1 MKRRAFIA
9 GLAGAAAWPVVAR
22 AQQQPVI
29 GFLYVG
35 TREEASLPS
44 FRMGLRE
51 TGFVEGQNLTIEYR
65 YAEDQYERLPALAAE
80 LVRRRV
86 AVIYATGGFYAIS
99 AAKAATATIP
109 IVFVT
114 GGDPVEP
121 GFVASLNRPSGNVTG
136 ISFMNAQLTA
146 KRLGLLHDLVPSA
159 ARFAMLVNPNGQL
172 SIPKETIDA
181 RAAVATIRRDIEVF
195 TAGNNDEIKSAF
207 ANMMQW
213 RAEALLIGNQTLFG
227 GRGARQL
234 AILTARYTLP
244 AIHFQ
249 REFAEVGGLM
259 SYGSNFNEIGRQA
272 GIYVGRILTGEKPA
286 DMPVVQPT
294 KFELVIN
301 LTTAKAIDLTIP
313 ETLLATADEVIQ

>member
-1 MKRRAFIA
+1 MRRREFIA
-9 GLAGAAAWPVVAR
+9 GLGSAAVWPVVVR
-22 AQQQPVI
+22 AQQPAMPVV

-44 FRMGLRE
+44 FRKGLSE
-51 TGFVEGQNLTIEYR
+51 TGFVEGRNLTIEYR
-65 YAEDQYERLPALAAE
+65 YAEDQHDRLPALATE

-99 AAKAATATIP
+99 AAKAATAAIP

-121 GFVASLNRPSGNVTG
+121 GFVASLNRPGGNVTG

-146 KRLGLLHDLVPSA
+146 KRLGLLHDLLPSA
-159 ARFAMLVNPNGQL
+159 SRFAMLVNANGQRY
-172 SIPKETIDA
+172 IPMEMADA
-181 RAAVATIRRDIEVF
+181 RAAVATIGRDIEVF
-195 TAGNNDEIKSAF
+195 TASTNDEIKSAF

-213 RAEALLIGNQTLFG
+213 RAEALLIGNETLFA

-234 AILTARYTLP
+234 ATLTARYTLP

-249 REFAEVGGLM
+249 REFVEVGGLM
-259 SYGSNFNEIGRQA
+259 SYGSNF
-272 GIYVGRILTGEKPA
+272 
-286 DMPVVQPT
+286 
-294 KFELVIN
+294 
-301 LTTAKAIDLTIP
+301 
-313 ETLLATADEVIQ
+313 